1 MKMEV
6 ITMDEFDMDDAECV
20 SDDDEVSES
29 SALDEMLDIT
39 EDVSD
44 YGNDEGFD
52 YASLDE
58 FPDVEE
64 VIMDAD
70 NPSLDAIDEF
80 YSAVPNE
87 TDDTD
92 VSLADRELE
101 RMLAEYEEG
110 TSDEEPEQKVFVKRW
125 R

>member
-6 ITMDEFDMDDAECV
+6 ITMDEFDIDDVECV
-20 SDDDEVSES
+20 SDDYEVSES

>member
-6 ITMDEFDMDDAECV
+6 ITMDEFDMDDVECV
-20 SDDDEVSES
+20 SDDYEVSES
-29 SALDEMLDIT
+29 SALDEMLDVT

-87 TDDTD
+87 TDDSD

>member
-6 ITMDEFDMDDAECV
+6 ITMDEFDMDDVECV
-20 SDDDEVSES
+20 SDDYEVSES

-39 EDVSD
+39 EDISD
-44 YGNDEGFD
+44 YSNDEGFD
-52 YASLDE
+52 YASLDD

>member
-1 MKMEV
+1 
-6 ITMDEFDMDDAECV
+6 MDEFDMDAVECV
-20 SDDDEVSES
+20 SDDYEVSES

-39 EDVSD
+39 EDISD

-52 YASLDE
+52 YASLDD

>member
-6 ITMDEFDMDDAECV
+6 ITMDEFDMDDVECV
-20 SDDDEVSES
+20 SDDYEVSES

>member
-6 ITMDEFDMDDAECV
+6 ITMDEFDMDDVECV
-20 SDDDEVSES
+20 SDDYEVSES

-39 EDVSD
+39 EDISD

-52 YASLDE
+52 YASLDD

-87 TDDTD
+87 TDDSD

-110 TSDEEPEQKVFVKRW
+110 TSDDEPEQKVFVKRW

>member
-1 MKMEV
+1 MEV
-6 ITMDEFDMDDAECV
+6 ITMDEFDMDDVECV
-20 SDDDEVSES
+20 SDDYEVSES

-39 EDVSD
+39 EDISD
-44 YGNDEGFD
+44 YSNDEGFD
-52 YASLDE
+52 YASLDD